1 MAGLWGGLLAQ
12 IRWGVD
18 PKTGENFNRYWYAN
32 NNPYKFTDPDGRLA
46 DTILDIGFVAY
57 STYALITEPRR
68 P

>member
-1 MAGLWGGLLAQ
+1 
-12 IRWGVD
+12 VD